1 MNFPIMKRLF
11 VVLFFMNIAL
21 FVNAQVSASAKVKA
35 ANSSSV
41 LKSLSEDQLS
51 ELNFRADHLVSV
63 EQSKSPIS
71 SDFNLALLENGKVVT
86 LSDSD
91 LLDFNPLLYA
101 IPQEEVICNNFHIQ
115 SREGN
120 SYTLVV
126 LSKQQYNQQLK
137 QHLRDIKKKK

>member
-1 MNFPIMKRLF
+1 MKRLF
-11 VVLFFMNIAL
+11 VVLLFSNLAL
-21 FVNAQVSASAKVKA
+21 FANAQVSASAKVKA
-35 ANSSSV
+35 ANTSSV
-41 LKSLSEDQLS
+41 LKSYSEDQLV

-63 EQSKSPIS
+63 ELSKSPIT
-71 SDFNLALLENGKVVT
+71 SDFNLALIENGKIVT

-101 IPQEEVICNNFHIQ
+101 IPQEEVICNNFHFQ

-120 SYTLVV
+120 SYTMVV

-137 QHLRDIKKKK
+137 QYLRDINKKK